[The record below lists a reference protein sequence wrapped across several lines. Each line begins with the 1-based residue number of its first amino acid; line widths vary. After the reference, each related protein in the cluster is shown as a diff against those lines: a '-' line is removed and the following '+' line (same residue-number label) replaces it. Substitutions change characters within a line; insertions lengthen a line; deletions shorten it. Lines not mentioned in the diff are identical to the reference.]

1 MGLLGSLLALTG
13 CGSAVEW
20 NRKITVIVN
29 TPRGE
34 VTGYAVQ
41 REGIAEKG
49 GWWAPMEAT
58 GAARHLAGE
67 AVVVDMGEG
76 KFLFALMQENRPD
89 TFQVLRPDEA
99 PLKIAADMATMRGP
113 HRLSSKDYPL
123 LVMFT
128 DINEPA
134 SVKAIKPVNLA
145 APFGEGYSLKSITL
159 EITEEEVTKGKLE
172 KLLTWLA
179 TLNGRVKP
187 IREPIP
193 SGYAPTAEEK
203 LYSDSF
209 VRRN

>member
-76 KFLFALMQENRPD
+76 KFLFALIQENRPD

-128 DINEPA
+128 DINEPR
-134 SVKAIKPVNLA
+134 SVREVKPAKLA
-145 APFGEGYSLKSITL
+145 ESFGPGYALRSITL
-159 EITEEEVTKGKLE
+159 EITDEAVPKMQISNTLVWLDDELALTRFWQA
-172 KLLTWLA
+172 LLA
-179 TLNGRVKP
+179 
-187 IREPIP
+187 
-193 SGYAPTAEEK
+193 SGYQPNGSTEVKRLFQAGE
-203 LYSDSF
+203 F
-209 VRRN
+209 